1 MLQDGVRQYYV
12 RQHITVLNHV
22 DLVQSEVVIDDED
35 LVNELGL

>member
-1 MLQDGVRQYYV
+1 MLQDGVRQHYV
-12 RQHITVLNHV
+12 RQDFTVLDHV